1 MSAPPPLQREA
12 IGWLYREW
20 FGRAV
25 GVLARS
31 IGDLDLA
38 EEVVQDAFATA
49 LERWPR
55 DGLPDDPG
63 AWIIRTARN
72 RAIDRLRRRRMATE
86 RERQAVELEA
96 LRRAIE
102 PERDSSI
109 PARAVRPRYCHHSA
123 SKGLQRAVHASDP

>member
-1 MSAPPPLQREA
+1 MSTPPPLQREA

-25 GVLARS
+25 GVLARGV
-31 IGDLDLA
+31 GDLDLA

-49 LERWPR
+49 VERWPR

-72 RAIDRLRRRRMATE
+72 RGIPSVLEIPTWHRDRGKLKRGPTGAT
-86 RERQAVELEA
+86 RETPLPWRQRWKEDLLVQ
-96 LRRAIE
+96 
-102 PERDSSI
+102 RD
-109 PARAVRPRYCHHSA
+109 RFLV
-123 SKGLQRAVHASDP
+123 